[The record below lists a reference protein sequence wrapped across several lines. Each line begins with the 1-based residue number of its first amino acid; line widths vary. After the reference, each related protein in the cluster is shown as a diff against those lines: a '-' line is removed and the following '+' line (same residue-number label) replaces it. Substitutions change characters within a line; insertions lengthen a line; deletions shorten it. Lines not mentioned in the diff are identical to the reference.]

1 MALQFSI
8 VVVERE
14 PEKLMGQ
21 TQRMAMLEFSNGD
34 GSLATRILFDGP
46 SIGILIDQLAEARK
60 AIDSKLMVVSP
71 GGLS

>member
-14 PEKLMGQ
+14 AKLAGQ
-21 TQRMAMLEFSNGD
+21 MQRMAMLEFSNGD

-60 AIDSKLMVVSP
+60 AVESTLVV
-71 GGLS
+71 LS

>member
-21 TQRMAMLEFSNGD
+21 TERMAMLEFSNGD
-34 GSLATRILFDGP
+34 GSMATRIMLDGP
-46 SIGILIDQLAEARK
+46 SIGVLVEQLTEARK
-60 AIDSKLMVVSP
+60 AVDSKLVVAP
-71 GGLS
+71 GSLS

>member
-14 PEKLMGQ
+14 SEKLTGQ

-34 GSLATRILFDGP
+34 GSMATRIMLDGP
-46 SIGILIDQLAEARK
+46 SIGVLVEQLEQARK
-60 AIDSKLMVVSP
+60 AVDSKLVV
-71 GGLS
+71 LS